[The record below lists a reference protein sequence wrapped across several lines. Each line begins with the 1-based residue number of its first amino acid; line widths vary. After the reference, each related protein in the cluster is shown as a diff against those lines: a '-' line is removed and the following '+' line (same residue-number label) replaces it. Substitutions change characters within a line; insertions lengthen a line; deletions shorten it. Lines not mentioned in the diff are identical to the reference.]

1 MARDRPSRP
10 SSALTWRVSP
20 TRFAHAQ
27 ATLRLKMD
35 HKNENFNMFDLVA
48 YRIKFMEHPHAG
60 DK

>member
-1 MARDRPSRP
+1 M
-10 SSALTWRVSP
+10 TWRVSP